1 MMLFRYAALLA
12 LLLVPIRAVAA
23 PPAGPADPVI
33 PPSRLDNSLEIT
45 GDALAAQQRRTRLL
59 VDVRINDR
67 GPYRFLVDSGADRS
81 VIGAA
86 LARDL
91 ALPAGD
97 KVMLQAMAG
106 RQQVDTVIIDRLLLG
121 RSEIAGISAPALPE
135 NFLGAQGLIGID
147 ALADQRLLLDFDAST
162 ITVQD
167 SRRPVVAM
175 DGEIVVTA
183 RRRKGQLIITEA
195 SANGTPVLAV
205 IDSGSEVTI
214 GNLAL
219 RDKIFR
225 GRRPPEMQQIAL
237 MSVTGETL
245 LASMATLTEVK
256 VGGIIL
262 GNVRI
267 AFVEAAPFKLFGID
281 RQPAMMMGTDLL
293 RSFRRVSLDFR
304 NRRVRFVLRR

>member
-1 MMLFRYAALLA
+1 MLLSLLA
-12 LLLVPIRAVAA
+12 LFALSTAPVSPAA
-23 PPAGPADPVI
+23 TPPAPAGEPVI

-45 GDALAAQQRRTRLL
+45 GESLDAQQRRTRLL
-59 VDVRINDR
+59 VDVRVNDQ

-86 LARDL
+86 LAKDL
-91 ALPAGD
+91 GLPSGNR
-97 KVMLQAMAG
+97 VILQGMAG
-106 RQQVDTVIIDRLLLG
+106 RQEVATVIIDRLLLG

-135 NFLGAQGLIGID
+135 NFIGAQGLIGID

-195 SANGTPVLAV
+195 SANGTPILAV
-205 IDSGSEVTI
+205 IDSGSEVSI

-225 GRRPPEMQQIAL
+225 GRRPPEMQQIVL
-237 MSVTGETL
+237 LSVTGETL
-245 LASMATLTEVK
+245 LASMATLAEVK
-256 VGGIIL
+256 VGGITL
-262 GNVRI
+262 GNLRI